1 VFRGR
6 LRTCGA
12 LLALL
17 FVAGTIAAACSS
29 GSTTAQNRAVAQ
41 ILASSTTTSTRA
53 PVTAAA
59 TVPDGPQSD
68 QSTTNDLTT
77 ATNQVAVPSVVGQ
90 YVTDVRNALTAVGLR
105 ITSVNQLCSKGNL
118 TSQSIAVSMGL
129 LGPPS
134 TPVSAGQMVP
144 KRSFIAI
151 TWSGCYG
158 KGVVVPNVVGMS
170 WYTGAH
176 TVLAAGGLQRACISQ
191 MPYSSTNRTPGNVI
205 SQSPA
210 AGTTVATG
218 STVTLT
224 VDICP
229 ADITKAQESH

>member
-1 VFRGR
+1 M
-6 LRTCGA
+6 

-17 FVAGTIAAACSS
+17 VVAATATACSS
-29 GSTTAQNRAVAQ
+29 GGTTAQNRAVAE

-53 PVTAAA
+53 RVTAGA
-59 TVPDGPQSD
+59 TSPSGPQPE
-68 QSTTNDLTT
+68 QSTTTDPTT
-77 ATNQVAVPSVVGQ
+77 ATNQVAVPDVVGQ
-90 YVTDVRNALTAVGLR
+90 YVTDVRNVLSAVGLR

-170 WYTGAH
+170 WYTAAH

-205 SQSPA
+205 PSLPLLEPPWPL
-210 AGTTVATG
+210 VR
-218 STVTLT
+218 
-224 VDICP
+224 P
-229 ADITKAQESH
+229 SH